1 MTENKMTN
9 EEFDESIKKYYQDK
23 MKEHSKKENP
33 IYVDLN
39 KLIKEFKAETLAE
52 EKENER
58 KSKRL

>member
-39 KLIKEFKAETLAE
+39 KLIKG
-52 EKENER
+52 ER
-58 KSKRL
+58 K